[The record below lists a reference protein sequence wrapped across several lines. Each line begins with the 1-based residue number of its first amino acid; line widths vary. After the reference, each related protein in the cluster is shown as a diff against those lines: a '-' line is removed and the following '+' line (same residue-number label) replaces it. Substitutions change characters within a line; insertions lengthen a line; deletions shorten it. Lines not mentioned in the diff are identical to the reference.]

1 MMLLSCCSKDSLFRV
16 GAVALIYELIGK
28 KPRRYCY
35 PRGFLSG
42 MCSYDGV
49 LVIHCPSNLLEC
61 FLDSVSSLSFFDLE
75 ANTLDFC

>member
-1 MMLLSCCSKDSLFRV
+1 MLLSCYSKDSLFRV
-16 GAVALIYELIGK
+16 GAVIELIRK

-49 LVIHCPSNLLEC
+49 LVIHYPSNLLEC
-61 FLDSVSSLSFFDLE
+61 FLDSVSGLSFFDLE
-75 ANTLDFC
+75 VASLGFA